1 MNTSPSPNAKLW
13 AGFALT
19 AIMIP
24 AYILMRKWEID
35 DAGLLGLVSPLIM
48 YLILGAKVDKVTA
61 EQNEVLAKIDE
72 QTNGIL
78 DKRIKKIVNEALDT
92 KLADVTVT
100 ESADSPQ
107 NTQQEL
113 F

>member
-1 MNTSPSPNAKLW
+1 MSSPSASPNAKLW
-13 AGFALT
+13 AGSALT

-24 AYILMRKWEID
+24 AYIMMKKWEID
-35 DAGLLGLVSPLIM
+35 DAGLIALVTPLIM

-72 QTNGIL
+72 NTNGIL
-78 DKRIKKIVNEALDT
+78 EKKIKKIVTEAL
-92 KLADVTVT
+92 AEVTVT
-100 ESADSPQ
+100 ESAESPQ